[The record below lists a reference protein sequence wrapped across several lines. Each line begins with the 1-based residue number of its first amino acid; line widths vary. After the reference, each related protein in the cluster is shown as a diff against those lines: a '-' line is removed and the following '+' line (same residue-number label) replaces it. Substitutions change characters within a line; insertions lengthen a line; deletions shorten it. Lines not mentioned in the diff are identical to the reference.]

1 MFDSVVSKQITVGP
15 VKTACYRD
23 SRNILVIRAPSRKIL
38 TLAPRMSLSRRSG
51 NEIASPQKPTLLN
64 PGMKRDPMPPDN
76 ASKFR
81 LMASSSAGAD
91 AACTGK
97 AGLLPVLF
105 AVAVASCGAFAF
117 GYHLGVLNGPLERIA
132 ADLGFAGNASLQGLV
147 ISSSLAGAAVGSLG
161 GSGLADALGRRKAF
175 FLDCVPL
182 LLGALICSVATG
194 ASSIIIGRAIIGL
207 GIGLSSALVP
217 LYISE
222 VAPTNLRGALGSV
235 NQLMIC
241 IGILAALLVNVFIP
255 AASWRAMF
263 VLSALPAALLAVGM
277 AFCPESPSW
286 LSLQGES
293 HAAEAVATKL
303 WGENGT
309 SQLGHT
315 GVSEMLQS
323 RESSPSW
330 AEAFQ
335 SKGAKIGVIMFLLQQ
350 FSGINAIVYFSSSV
364 FASAG
369 ISSGALASAAVGLIN
384 VIGTVGAASLMD
396 RAGRKELLRLSFTG
410 MGLCMFAMA
419 LGLALP
425 SLAPISGSIA
435 LFGTLAYVLCFAA
448 GAGPVPGLLVPE
460 ITGDR
465 IRGTAVALAMGSHWV
480 CNFFVGQLFLPAV
493 SAFGVAGVYMFF
505 ATVCLLAVAFV
516 NSQVVE
522 TKGKSLKEIEA
533 AMMI

>member
-1 MFDSVVSKQITVGP
+1 MMKILKTKRLPLGP
-15 VKTACYRD
+15 ASAAWHRD
-23 SRNILVIRAPSRKIL
+23 TRHISIICALPRKIS
-38 TLAPRMSLSRRSG
+38 TPIPHMSLSRRSG
-51 NEIASPQKPTLLN
+51 NDIPSPAKPTLLN
-64 PGMKRDPMPPDN
+64 PGVKRDHMSPDS
-76 ASKFR
+76 ASKFK
-81 LMASSSAGAD
+81 LMASSSAGSD
-91 AACTGK
+91 AAFTGK

-132 ADLGFAGNASLQGLV
+132 ADLGFEGNANLQGLV

-182 LLGALICSVATG
+182 LLGALLCSTATG
-194 ASSIIIGRAIIGL
+194 SSSIILGRAIIGL

-222 VAPTNLRGALGSV
+222 IAPTNLRGALGSI

-241 IGILAALLVNVFIP
+241 IGILAALIVNVFIP
-255 AASWRAMF
+255 ASSWRAMF
-263 VLSALPAALLAVGM
+263 VLSALPATLLAVGM

-303 WGENGT
+303 WGEGGA

-323 RESSPSW
+323 RERSPSW
-330 AEAFQ
+330 ADAFQ
-335 SKGAKIGVIMFLLQQ
+335 SKGAKIGVVMFLLQQ

-396 RAGRKELLRLSFTG
+396 RAGRKELLRLSFSG

-505 ATVCLLAVAFV
+505 AFVCLLAVAFV

-533 AMMI
+533 AMMT